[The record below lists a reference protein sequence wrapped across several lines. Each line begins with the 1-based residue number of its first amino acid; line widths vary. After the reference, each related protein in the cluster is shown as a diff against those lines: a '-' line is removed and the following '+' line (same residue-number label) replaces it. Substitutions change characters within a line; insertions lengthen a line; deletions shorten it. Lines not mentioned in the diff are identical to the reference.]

1 MICAMTTR
9 RIADG
14 QSDLFIEKF
23 GETPEN
29 MSDEMIDK
37 FKAVYACRNT
47 KDPDIILTFGL
58 FDGTLDEMHELQSRD
73 ERVSQLEHIDPLVED
88 VLIDGSFEVVREF
101 VAEMSP
107 AQ

>member
-1 MICAMTTR
+1 MICAMTAR

-14 QSDLFIEKF
+14 QSDTFIDKF
-23 GETPEN
+23 GEAPEN

-37 FKAVYACRNT
+37 FTAVYACRNT
-47 KDPDIILTFGL
+47 KDPNIILTFGL
-58 FDGTLDEMHELQSRD
+58 FDGTIEEMHELQSRD

-101 VAEMSP
+101 VSEMSP
-107 AQ
+107 AR